1 MQIRELDEA
10 AERAAARIRE
20 AAQSLSESEA
30 AGGSATRADLLAGLA
45 SALVERTEEIRSDC
59 GRLSAL
65 MDRTANLIAERD
77 SRSSG
82 EPVAAATPEPAPT
95 APAAEAPPPAEAAS
109 PPPAPVARA
118 AEPAPVAVAFE
129 PAPVEP
135 APAPPVEQAPQAP
148 VEPIPAAPAA
158 AEIPDPSPEDP
169 VLAEAASE
177 PAPEPSAIESAS
189 RPRWLSRR
197 NETAPTPGGT
207 SEGVRLIAT
216 QMAIAG
222 SSRTEIERRLRIQ
235 FGVRDADQALDDIF
249 GNRRSGVG

>member
-1 MQIRELDEA
+1 MAVQIRELDEA

-20 AAQSLSESEA
+20 AAQNLREGDVA
-30 AGGSATRADLLAGLA
+30 AGSATRADLLAGLA

-82 EPVAAATPEPAPT
+82 EPVVAATPEPAYVPI
-95 APAAEAPPPAEAAS
+95 ES
-109 PPPAPVARA
+109 
-118 AEPAPVAVAFE
+118 
-129 PAPVEP
+129 
-135 APAPPVEQAPQAP
+135 APAPPPS
-148 VEPIPAAPAA
+148 VEPTPAAPTA
-158 AEIPDPSPEDP
+158 AEIPDPLPEDP
-169 VLAEAASE
+169 VLAEASQ
-177 PAPEPSAIESAS
+177 PEPPSTIESAS

-249 GNRRSGVG
+249 GNRRSEVG